1 MATFML
7 RASEALPPGAVVNV
21 LPQRGSSG
29 PPIFTG
35 VMGTTD
41 LLATGLLSETLYT
54 ARSPSGAIGFTT
66 DPGVSAGGVDSGGR
80 YVGTFESV
88 AGSSVAA
95 SSLVSYQGVLYARAV
110 EGLATSPFVAEEWE
124 LAAGL
129 VGIPSIQ
136 KGAADGVAS
145 LGTDGIVPS
154 GQLPP
159 GVATRPV
166 LLPFASPGDL
176 AVGAGTSRIYLPTA
190 GTIQSV
196 EASVG
201 TAPDGQPA
209 IIDVD
214 KNGTTIFTTQAN
226 RPSIIAGAHTSGKTT
241 PDVTTFSIGDYLTVD
256 VDQVGILPVS
266 TVEFVSLAALN
277 ATAATFN
284 VTRPPAAQVGDIVL
298 LQLRISSA
306 TETVPAIA
314 GWTQIGAVTTGGSS
328 RMYYFWR
335 IDDGAAGPWT
345 FATGGATSTTWAV
358 NVCCY
363 RGVHQ
368 TLPIDSSVVS
378 LQSSSASTWVFSDLT
393 TVNANVT
400 EVLFG
405 YFNTAVIAPTPA
417 GYTSRYGFGIGST
430 TARGAADIARAT
442 AGLYTGPTIV
452 LGAATTGHRA
462 RIGLRPVASPAT
474 FTPGKDLTG
483 VIRYLEG

>member
-1 MATFML
+1 MATFL
-7 RASEALPPGAVVNV
+7 LQASEALPSGSVVDV
-21 LPQRGSSG
+21 VPERGVAG

-35 VMGTTD
+35 VMV
-41 LLATGLLSETLYT
+41 ATGLLALGLSTETLYI
-54 ARSPSGAIGFTT
+54 ARSSSGAVRFRT
-66 DPGVSAGGVDSGGR
+66 DPERPGGAGGR
-80 YVGTFESV
+80 YLGQFESV
-88 AGSSVAA
+88 TGSSVAT
-95 SSLVSYQGVLYARAV
+95 SSLVSYQGALYSRV
-110 EGLATSPFVAEEWE
+110 DEGVVSNPFVAEEWE
-124 LAAGL
+124 IAAGL
-129 VGIPSIQ
+129 VGVPSIA
-136 KGAADGVAS
+136 KGVANGVAS
-145 LGTDGIVPS
+145 LGADGIVPS
-154 GQLPP
+154 AQLPP

-176 AVGAGTSRIYLPTA
+176 VVGGGTSRIYLPTA

-226 RPSIIAGAHTSGKTT
+226 RPSIAALAHTSGKMT
-241 PDVTTFSIGDYLTVD
+241 PDVATFSIGDYLTVD
-256 VDQVGILPVS
+256 IDQVGILPVS
-266 TVEFVSLAALN
+266 TVAFVSLEPLTT
-277 ATAATFN
+277 TAATFD
-284 VTRPPAAQVGDIVL
+284 VTRPPAAQAGDIVL

-306 TETVPAIA
+306 TETVPAIT
-314 GWTQIGAVTTGGSS
+314 GWTQIGAVTTGGTS

-345 FATGGATSTTWAV
+345 FATGGATSTTWSV

-378 LQSSSASTWVFSDLT
+378 VQSSGSSTWVFSDLT

-417 GYTSRYGFGIGST
+417 SYTSRYGFGTGST
-430 TARGAADIARAT
+430 ASRGVADIVRAT
-442 AGLYTGPTIV
+442 AGLSTGPTVV
-452 LGAATTGHRA
+452 LGASTTGHRG
-462 RIGLRPVASPAT
+462 RIGLRPAASPPT

-483 VIRYLEG
+483 VVRYLEG